1 MYKIQSGKP
10 SGDSPMYPFA
20 SMKVNTYFRIP
31 AGDIGA
37 KKAPGATVPRVSS
50 SAYAFAKRN
59 KVKLA
64 VRRMK
69 NGDVKIF
76 RTA

>member
-10 SGDSPMYPFA
+10 MGEEPKYPFA

-31 AGDIGA
+31 AGDVGA
-37 KKAPGATVPRVSS
+37 TKAPGTKVPRVSS
-50 SAYAFAKRN
+50 SAYAFAKRHG
-59 KVKLA
+59 VKLA